1 MNLITLRLLTTC
13 LVAAFLL
20 TVSAGVDRSWS
31 SGIAWAQDDDD
42 DDGGDDDDSAD
53 DGGSGAN
60 AASDGDGNASQ
71 VPRTV
76 RRQVVS
82 PRRAAAAPV
91 LPEFL
96 PEIVALGL
104 AVDDLTILLDEGF
117 ELVEVRTLAG
127 IDANL
132 IRMTPPAGQPLTVA
146 RDRVRLLPSGGD
158 ADFNHLYRA
167 NEDPLPVAAPAAG
180 ERDCNHANCAAH
192 SLVGWPDKDARDTSC
207 AAPLPEIGIIDT
219 GVNDQHDLLATGRIA
234 VARLTSDPLD
244 ASGQVHGTAVVSVFA
259 GAIGGRIEGLLPE
272 AGLRVADVFSGRDGD
287 ESADAFSLI
296 RGLDVMATNQIRLVN
311 LSLSGPDNATLAN
324 VVAELVTDRG
334 MVLVAAVGNGGADRT
349 VAFPAAYPG
358 VIAVTA
364 TDRRG
369 RIYGSAQ
376 RGDAVD
382 LAAPGVGLLL
392 ATSVSGAKEKTGT
405 SFAAPF
411 VTAAAAMIL
420 AEKPDASVEMVFN
433 LLALAAKD
441 LGEAGRDPIFGVG
454 LMQAS
459 ALCQ

>member
-1 MNLITLRLLTTC
+1 MYLITLRTLTTC
-13 LVAAFLL
+13 LVAALLL
-20 TVSAGVDRSWS
+20 TVSAGMDSSWS
-31 SGIAWAQDDDD
+31 SSIAWAQDDD
-42 DDGGDDDDSAD
+42 GGDDDGDD

-60 AASDGDGNASQ
+60 ATSDDDDNATQS
-71 VPRTV
+71 PRTV

-82 PRRAAAAPV
+82 PGRPAAVPA

-96 PEIVALGL
+96 PEIVAIGL

-132 IRMTPPAGQPLTVA
+132 VRMTPPAGQPLTVA
-146 RDRVRLLPSGGD
+146 RDRVRLLPSGGT

-167 NEDPLPVAAPAAG
+167 NEEPLPVAAPAAS

-192 SLVGWPDKDARDTSC
+192 SLVSWPDKAARDTSC

-219 GVNDQHDLLATGRIA
+219 GVNERHDLLATGGI
-234 VARLTSDPLD
+234 VVSRLTSDPQD
-244 ASGQVHGTAVVSVFA
+244 ASSQVHGTAVVSVLA
-259 GAIGGRIEGLLPE
+259 GAVGDRIEGLLPD
-272 AGLRVADVFSGRDGD
+272 ARLRVADVFTGRDGD

-296 RGLDVMATNQIRLVN
+296 RGLDEMATNQIRLVN

-324 VVAELVTDRG
+324 VVAELVTERG
-334 MVLVAAVGNGGADRT
+334 MVLVAAVGNGGPDRT

-369 RIYGSAQ
+369 RIFGSAQ

-382 LAAPGVGLLL
+382 LAAPGVDLLL

-420 AEKPDASVEMVFN
+420 AENPDASVEMVFN
-433 LLALAAKD
+433 LLASAAKD
-441 LGEAGRDPIFGVG
+441 LGEAGRDPIFGAG

-459 ALCQ
+459 DLCR